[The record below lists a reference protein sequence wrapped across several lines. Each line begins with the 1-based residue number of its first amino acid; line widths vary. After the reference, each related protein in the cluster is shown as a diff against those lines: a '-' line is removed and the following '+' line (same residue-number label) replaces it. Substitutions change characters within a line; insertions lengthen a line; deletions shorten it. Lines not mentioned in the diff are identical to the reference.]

1 LQQKKGSLI
10 RKYTTTVNSTQ
21 MMQRNF
27 YVTHASHDFAH
38 HRCSAQSTMIKV
50 LSFHF
55 VLTLHLNPYWIGR
68 VPILKTKKVNLYET
82 LNLR

>member
-1 LQQKKGSLI
+1 
-10 RKYTTTVNSTQ
+10 